1 MNNTAI
7 NNTAFAK
14 EKARPGYKKTKLGW
28 IPEEWDFKPISSVT
42 PRDEK
47 YGIVDGPFGSNLK
60 RIHYKNSGIPIITS
74 GYVTSN
80 KFIAN
85 DYLYVT
91 KEKFRQEKRSAVQPG
106 DIVMAKIGAKCGTSA
121 ILPIAHQEGILS
133 GNALKIK
140 IDNTRHST
148 FYVWQVLLN
157 LYRIR
162 KIDVLKSVGAQPA
175 ISMSSLKKFKIPLPP
190 LPEQQ
195 KIASILNTWDKAIA
209 AQEQLI
215 AQKQELKKGLMQAL
229 LTGKKRFDGF
239 EGKWIKTELKE
250 IGTIIRG
257 ASPRPKG
264 DPRYYGGNVPRLMVK
279 DVTRDGKYVTPKI
292 DFLTEAGAAKS
303 RPCKAGTLTIV
314 CSGDVGVPSFLA
326 VDACIH
332 DGFLAILDLNDKLII
347 PDFLYYQLKRLRNRM
362 ERSATHGGVFT
373 NLTTTILKDFV
384 IEVPSIKEQLA
395 ITTILSKTDKEQEK
409 EELQLKN
416 LISQKQGLMQQLLTG
431 EKRVK
436 I

>member
-1 MNNTAI
+1 MEAVTD
-7 NNTAFAK
+7 NTAFAK

-28 IPEEWDFKPISSVT
+28 IPEEWKMLPIKDLTTKIGDGLHST
-42 PRDEK
+42 PRYSENTEYYFINGNNLVENKILITENTKCVDEEEYLK
-47 YGIVDGPFGSNLK
+47 HKKNLDNSTLFLSINGTIGNIAFYNNEKIVLGKSAAYLNIDSTNSKEYLAYQLQTHTINNLFKRVSTGSTIKNL
-60 RIHYKNSGIPIITS
+60 G
-74 GYVTSN
+74 
-80 KFIAN
+80 
-85 DYLYVT
+85 L
-91 KEKFRQEKRSAVQPG
+91 KEIQ
-106 DIVMAKIGAKCGTSA
+106 KIE
-121 ILPIAHQEGILS
+121 LPI
-133 GNALKIK
+133 
-140 IDNTRHST
+140 
-148 FYVWQVLLN
+148 
-157 LYRIR
+157 
-162 KIDVLKSVGAQPA
+162 
-175 ISMSSLKKFKIPLPP
+175 PP

-195 KIASILNTWDKAIA
+195 KIASILNTWDRAIA
-209 AQEQLI
+209 AQEQVI
-215 AQKQELKKGLMQAL
+215 AQKQELKKGLMQEL

-332 DGFLAILDLNDKLII
+332 DGFLAIIDLNEKLII
-347 PDFLYYQLKRLRNRM
+347 PDFLYYQLRRLRTRM

-373 NLTTTILKDFV
+373 NLTTTILKEFI
-384 IEVPSIKEQLA
+384 IEVPAIKEQLA
-395 ITTILSKTDKEQEK
+395 IIALLSKTDKELEK
-409 EELQLKN
+409 EEFKLKSLN
-416 LISQKQGLMQQLLTG
+416 SQKQGLMQQLLTG
-431 EKRVK
+431 VKRVK